1 MSEDAAGDFG
11 LTIGDTVSINVL
23 GREITASIANLREV
37 DWQSFQIN
45 FVFVL
50 NPGVLDAAPHS
61 WIATTHADS
70 DAAADAVERAV
81 TSSFSNVSAVS
92 VKEAV
97 ATAQRVI
104 GLLGGAVRLTA
115 LVTLIAGI
123 AVLAGTVASSESQ
136 RLADS
141 VILKVL
147 GATRLSIGLAW
158 FLEYAFLGLL
168 TAIAA
173 AFIGSLASWALVHG
187 FLGAEFILDG
197 WLVFGTTLAGAV
209 ATAVLGLTGAMKTL
223 GRKPA
228 PLLREL

>member
-1 MSEDAAGDFG
+1 
-11 LTIGDTVSINVL
+11 
-23 GREITASIANLREV
+23 
-37 DWQSFQIN
+37 
-45 FVFVL
+45 
-50 NPGVLDAAPHS
+50 
-61 WIATTHADS
+61 
-70 DAAADAVERAV
+70 
-81 TSSFSNVSAVS
+81 

-115 LVTLIAGI
+115 LGTLIAGI

-173 AFIGSLASWALVHG
+173 AFIGSLASWALVQG

-209 ATAVLGLTGAMKTL
+209 ATAVLGLSGAMKTL